1 MENISETYKNF
12 FFESSYI
19 NYKLINGQQLNEN
32 EKRKYNI
39 IKHLITAYYKCVN
52 IHDNKNCVNTLFKDA
67 ASSESNITDDEEG
80 DKLVLNT
87 TNKIIDEQ
95 NKIINNK
102 WVNYSKLNI
111 IDDLEG
117 NNLVLNTINTDSDE
131 QIPYQYYN
139 NNNAQNDKAIKKN
152 NLIRDFKCALY

>member
-67 ASSESNITDDEEG
+67 ASSESNITHDEEG
-80 DKLVLNT
+80 EKLVLNT

-102 WVNYSKLNI
+102 TKSLNENQGKKFI
-111 IDDLEG
+111 KQSANNIWEG
-117 NNLVLNTINTDSDE
+117 SSIFQL
-131 QIPYQYYN
+131 
-139 NNNAQNDKAIKKN
+139 
-152 NLIRDFKCALY
+152 